1 PDYMYVF
8 FRINY
13 IYSLYQCNQAAFFS
27 LILIMLLDYK
37 IKLISVDIICRFFSE
52 KNLTTI
58 RID

>member
-1 PDYMYVF
+1 MYVF

-37 IKLISVDIICRFFSE
+37 NQTYIS
-52 KNLTTI
+52 
-58 RID
+58 

>member
-1 PDYMYVF
+1 MYVF

-37 IKLISVDIICRFFSE
+37 NQTYISVDIICRFFSE
-52 KNLTTI
+52 KNLTTD

>member
-1 PDYMYVF
+1 MYVF

-27 LILIMLLDYK
+27 FILIMLLDYK

-52 KNLTTI
+52 KNLTTD